1 MKRMLVLMLALAM
14 VFALCACGGNSAA
27 DSDPTVKDT
36 VETPT
41 EPSAGEPTDAPEVKP
56 TKGNGLKHT
65 LKTESLNVAF
75 TYEDGENSFVG
86 RMSIV
91 DNASPAILHISVHQ
105 DIDYVYEKDDNGVI
119 TKYECTDGFI
129 TYEKD
134 TELTQEELQDEVA
147 SFMFY
152 FTLTGWNF
160 TSLYP
165 EFSYEQFGEDESIED
180 YFFTDLLISLYVD
193 ENDVWY
199 KVYNGEEQVAFI
211 AVDPETGI
219 FTCVKGAD
227 FSYYASEFHTEADLP
242 YYK

>member
-1 MKRMLVLMLALAM
+1 MLVLMLALAM

-41 EPSAGEPTDAPEVKP
+41 EPSADEPTDAPEVKP

-65 LKTESLNVAF
+65 LKTESLNVHF
-75 TYEDGENSFVG
+75 SYSDDENSFTG
-86 RMSIV
+86 TMNIV
-91 DNASPAILHISVHQ
+91 DNASPAILHISVYQ

-119 TKYECTDGFI
+119 TKYESKDNGFN
-129 TYEKD
+129 YEIN
-134 TELTQEELQDEVA
+134 TELSQEELQDEVA

-165 EFSYEQFGEDESIED
+165 EFSYEQFGEDESIDDYLPFAETLLLSLNED
-180 YFFTDLLISLYVD
+180 
-193 ENDVWY
+193 DVWY
-199 KVYNGEEQVAFI
+199 KIYDGEEMVGFI

-219 FTCVKGAD
+219 FNSVKTGSFTYNTMMSD
-227 FSYYASEFHTEADLP
+227 LEANLP